1 MSTPLDAMPATTAG
15 PFDYSHRSG
24 PHPVIPT
31 SSTVIP
37 ASSTVIPGPP
47 TVIPG
52 PQPSF
57 PAPNRHS
64 RPPTV
69 IPAPNRHSRE
79 SGNPD
84 NPEALA
90 Y

>member
-24 PHPVIPT
+24 LHPVIP
-31 SSTVIP
+31 P
-37 ASSTVIPGPP
+37 SSTVIPGHPTVIPDPNRHSRPP

-57 PAPNRHS
+57 
-64 RPPTV
+64 
-69 IPAPNRHSRE
+69 PAPNRHSRE